1 VVINLDTAKK
11 IIKAAIT
18 KAQEMDRLCSI
29 AVVDD
34 RGVLKA
40 LYRMDHTPIPTVDI
54 AYDKAWTTA
63 TFRMP
68 SSDIVK
74 YGNPSAPGFGFNT
87 QNYNDRLTPI
97 AGGLP
102 IKAGDEIIGG
112 IGVSGGTPEE
122 DVVICQVGIDA
133 ITVSA

>member
-1 VVINLDTAKK
+1 MTIDLDTAKK
-11 IIKAAIT
+11 IIKASIK
-18 KAQEMDRLCSI
+18 KARGMDRLCSI

-40 LYRMDHTPIPTVDI
+40 LYRMYHTPIPTVDI
-54 AYDKAWTTA
+54 AYDKAWTAA

-74 YGNPSAPGFGFNT
+74 YGNPSASGFGFNT

-102 IKAGDEIIGG
+102 IEAGDEVIGG

-122 DVVICQVGIDA
+122 DVVICQAGIDA
-133 ITVSA
+133 VSV